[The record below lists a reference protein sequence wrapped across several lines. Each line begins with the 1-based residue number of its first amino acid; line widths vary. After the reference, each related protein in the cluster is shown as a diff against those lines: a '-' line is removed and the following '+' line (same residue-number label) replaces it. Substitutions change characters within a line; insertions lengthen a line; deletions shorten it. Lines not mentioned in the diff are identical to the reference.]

1 MNDRARNGGVLKD
14 GGVWLD
20 GAVFLTWL
28 VAFGWLWG
36 SGEYRTFL
44 APNFWWLLAAG
55 IMVLVAFLWSA
66 CLRRGSAPRPAT
78 LSRTLHGAVLILP
91 LLYMQLA
98 QGRTLGS
105 SAMETRVVGM
115 VDMSA
120 LSAALEGET
129 QTDDEVEPTTTPVVD
144 IMNLDGAGEA
154 WFDEEAGE
162 DGKAIID
169 DTTPTVGPTSRS
181 VALEGEVT
189 LLDILDNTNKMIDER
204 LVTRGMVY
212 RVDGVPDGYFLLFRF
227 KITCCVADAEPLW
240 ILVGHKDADQFA
252 SDQWLRV
259 EGTLRTREVEGEP
272 MALIEATSITEIEEP
287 KDVYLY

>member
-1 MNDRARNGGVLKD
+1 MDR
-14 GGVWLD
+14 
-20 GAVFLTWL
+20 T
-28 VAFGWLWG
+28 
-36 SGEYRTFL
+36 
-44 APNFWWLLAAG
+44 
-55 IMVLVAFLWSA
+55 A
-66 CLRRGSAPRPAT
+66 CLRSRLSASAKVDERRTFSHTCAHLSSGAARTAEARVTVLSGSSSRRTRRSSQERRESRKASKASSAPRPAT